1 MNKKLFFFVGV
12 IAGLMS
18 FSSIALGAAPFYEG
32 KTIRLIVGLSPG
44 GGYDLYARTIARH
57 MSKHIPGNPTIIVE
71 NMVGAGSLISA
82 NHLYKVAK
90 PDGLTIGHFNGVLF
104 FNQLMKQQ
112 GIEFDAPKFEFLGA
126 ANKEEAAYAFSKRS
140 GITSIE
146 KWMAS
151 TKPVKMS
158 GMIPG
163 GSPDNAIRLAKA
175 VLGLPVQLISGY
187 KATAEMRLAVESG
200 EVDGTSFAWS
210 SMRTTWRKALETGE
224 IVVVLQAVPKP
235 FPDLPNVP
243 LTINLAKTE
252 EGRQLIDVAL
262 HKSGVFS
269 RPFVLPPGTPK
280 ERVQIL
286 REAFQGTLK
295 DKEFLA
301 EAEKA
306 KLDIDL
312 VTGEDLEKAVVGM
325 FKLSP
330 ALVAKLEEILFK

>member
-1 MNKKLFFFVGV
+1 MHKKLFFFVAV
-12 IAGLMS
+12 IVGLIF
-18 FSSIALGAAPFYEG
+18 FSSIALDAAPFYEG

-44 GGYDLYARTIARH
+44 GGYDLYARAIARD

-82 NHLYKVAK
+82 NYLYRVAK
-90 PDGLTIGHFNGVLF
+90 PDGLTIGHFNGMLF
-104 FNQLMKQQ
+104 FNQFMKQP
-112 GIEFDAPKFEFLGA
+112 GIEFDAPKFKFLGA

-146 KWMAS
+146 KWMAA

-163 GSPDNAIRLAKA
+163 GSPDNAIRIAKTL
-175 VLGLPVQLISGY
+175 LGFPVQLISGY

-210 SMRTTWRKALETGE
+210 SMRTTWRSSLETGE
-224 IVVVLQAVPKP
+224 AVVVLQAVPKP
-235 FPDLPNVP
+235 FSDLPNVP
-243 LTINLAKTE
+243 LAINLAKTNE
-252 EGRQLIDVAL
+252 ARQLIDVAL

-269 RPFVLPPGTPK
+269 RPFVLPPDTPK

-286 REAFQGTLK
+286 REAFQETLK

-301 EAEKA
+301 HAEKA
-306 KLDIDL
+306 SLDVDL
-312 VTGEDLEKAVVGM
+312 VTGEELEEAVAGV

-330 ALVAKLEEILFK
+330 DLVAKLKDILFK